1 MLSVG
6 LREGV
11 TQEVALELSSGFL
24 RLHTQQGTQRAQ
36 KQGSLNEAPGFGDQ
50 KWAGLAESQTESE
63 EQGKETC

>member
-24 RLHTQQGTQRAQ
+24 RLHTQQGTQRA
-36 KQGSLNEAPGFGDQ
+36 KARKSERGPGFGDQ